1 MRNKKVR
8 IEKVINNNIISA
20 RDDKGVELVVMGRG
34 IGFDKKPG
42 NEITDG
48 KIEKIFRLDKMDD
61 REHFKKLLASLP
73 LEYIRLS
80 TDIITYAKDSLEL
93 KLNQNVY
100 LTLTDHIG
108 FALNRHR
115 EGMDFN
121 NVLYDEIRLF
131 YPVEYSI
138 GRYALELIEERTGYR
153 LAEDEAASIALHIIN
168 GELDSAMGT
177 TFFMIKMMR
186 EMMGIIEKNISI
198 PEGRNYPKDRL
209 ISDLKQLANR
219 LVSEK
224 LISGRRD
231 EKLYLFVEENYT
243 EEYRIINSIN
253 DYIGKEYK
261 CSMTEEEKIY
271 LTLSI
276 KRIKDIYSN

>member
-1 MRNKKVR
+1 MR
-8 IEKVINNNIISA
+8 IEKVINNNIVSA
-20 RDDKGVELVVMGRG
+20 RDDNGVELVVMGRG

-42 NEITDG
+42 SEITDE
-48 KIEKIFRLDKMDD
+48 KIEKIFRLDNMDNK
-61 REHFKKLLASLP
+61 EHFKELLASLP

-80 TDIITYAKDSLEL
+80 ADIIAYAKESLEI
-93 KLNQNVY
+93 KLNENIY
-100 LTLTDHIG
+100 LTLTDHIS
-108 FALNRHR
+108 FVLNRHR

-153 LAEDEAASIALHIIN
+153 LKEDESASIALHIIN
-168 GELDSAMGT
+168 GELDTAMGT

-186 EMMGIIEKNISI
+186 EMMGIIESHIPI
-198 PEGRNYPKDRL
+198 PEGRNYPKDKL

-231 EKLYLFVEENYT
+231 EMLYRFVKENYAK
-243 EEYRIINSIN
+243 EYEIINGINDHIRKEYR
-253 DYIGKEYK
+253 
-261 CSMTEEEKIY
+261 CVMTEEEKIY

-276 KRIKDIYSN
+276 KRMKDLYSC

>member
-1 MRNKKVR
+1 M
-8 IEKVINNNIISA
+8 
-20 RDDKGVELVVMGRG
+20 
-34 IGFDKKPG
+34 
-42 NEITDG
+42 
-48 KIEKIFRLDKMDD
+48 
-61 REHFKKLLASLP
+61 
-73 LEYIRLS
+73 
-80 TDIITYAKDSLEL
+80 
-93 KLNQNVY
+93 
-100 LTLTDHIG
+100 
-108 FALNRHR
+108 
-115 EGMDFN
+115 
-121 NVLYDEIRLF
+121 
-131 YPVEYSI
+131 EYSI

-168 GELDSAMGT
+168 GELNSAMGT

-276 KRIKDIYSN
+276 KRIKDIYSS